1 MASTLTPTVSI
12 VVATIDR
19 LEAVE
24 LCLDRLQA
32 LLDVAIEA
40 IVVIG
45 PGGDAVAERLAQ
57 RSDIAALIRN
67 PDRNL
72 SKSRN
77 MALSVARGEFV
88 AFIDDDAYPT
98 EWWLEDLL
106 GEFEDDEV
114 LAVGGT
120 VYDYTGYTYQM
131 RYGRCNNAG
140 DATPVNASPLIGL
153 SECPSAQTFT
163 YATGG
168 NFIARTQ
175 GLLDLGGF
183 DEQFD
188 YYLEE
193 ADLCRRILNAG
204 YIVRVLDAGQIF
216 HKFLPSAIRSSAR
229 VALDRRSILINRAYF
244 AARHQLPDEGSDI
257 TIAAFER
264 FAKRAVHELEAAAR
278 AGIATE
284 HHVAKVR
291 QDANDARF
299 MLGAWISDPPAMRP
313 STLDSGIAAQFDSSS
328 VLHRSSDSI
337 SHVAI
342 MSDHAVTSQDPEHA
356 LALNLLSQGHIV
368 RIIEPSHGHS
378 TVDVED
384 GVWRHRISP
393 RLQPQGLAASAVFEL
408 ERISAEQ
415 RVIDLAYVPRG
426 MDESVAMVLGD
437 SVLAMEPLS

>member
-1 MASTLTPTVSI
+1 MNSAPLPSVSI

-24 LCLDRLQA
+24 LCLDRLHA
-32 LLDVAIEA
+32 LLDVAVEA

-45 PGGDAVAERLAQ
+45 PGGDEVAEQLAQ

-106 GEFEDDEV
+106 GEFEDEEV

-131 RYGRCNNAG
+131 RYGRCTNAG
-140 DATPVNASPLIGL
+140 DATPVNAPPLIGL

-193 ADLCRRILNAG
+193 ADLCRRILDAG

-229 VALDRRSILINRAYF
+229 VALDRRSILVNRAYF
-244 AARHQLPDEGSDI
+244 AARHQLPDQGPEL
-257 TIAAFER
+257 TIEAFER
-264 FAKRAVHELEAAAR
+264 FAERAVNELEAAVR

-368 RIIEPSHGHS
+368 RIIEPSNGHS

-437 SVLAMEPLS
+437 SVLAMERF

>member
-1 MASTLTPTVSI
+1 MNSAPLPSVSI

-24 LCLDRLQA
+24 LCLDRLHA
-32 LLDVAIEA
+32 LLDVAVEA

-45 PGGDAVAERLAQ
+45 PGGDEVAEQLAQ

-106 GEFEDDEV
+106 GEFEDEEV

-131 RYGRCNNAG
+131 RYGRCTNAG
-140 DATPVNASPLIGL
+140 DATPVNAPPLIGL

-193 ADLCRRILNAG
+193 ADLCRRILDAG

-229 VALDRRSILINRAYF
+229 VALDRRSILVNRAYF
-244 AARHQLPDEGSDI
+244 AARHQLPDQGPEL
-257 TIAAFER
+257 TIEAFER
-264 FAKRAVHELEAAAR
+264 FAERAVNELEAAVR
-278 AGIATE
+278 TGIANEDHLT
-284 HHVAKVR
+284 KVR
-291 QDANDARF
+291 RDARDARF
-299 MLGAWISDPPAMRP
+299 MLDEWVKEPPAMRI
-313 STLDSGIAAQFDSSS
+313 STFHAGTTPQFRTSS

-337 SHVAI
+337 SHIVI
-342 MSDHAVTSQDPEHA
+342 VSDHAVKAQDPELD
-356 LALNLLSQGHIV
+356 LAMKLMTQGHIV
-368 RIIEPSHGHS
+368 RIIEPSKGHS

-384 GVWRHRISP
+384 GVWRHKISP
-393 RLQPQGLAASAVFEL
+393 NLKPQGLAASAAFEL
-408 ERISAEQ
+408 ERICAEQ
-415 RVIDLAYVPRG
+415 RVIDLAYVSTA
-426 MDESVAMVLGD
+426 MDENFANVLGD
-437 SVLAMEPLS
+437 SVLAMERF

>member
-1 MASTLTPTVSI
+1 MNSAPLPSVSI

-24 LCLDRLQA
+24 LCLDRLHA
-32 LLDVAIEA
+32 LLDVAVEA

-45 PGGDAVAERLAQ
+45 PGGDEVEEQLAQ

-106 GEFEDDEV
+106 GEFEDEEV

-131 RYGRCNNAG
+131 RYGRCTNAG
-140 DATPVNASPLIGL
+140 DATPVNAPPLIGL

-193 ADLCRRILNAG
+193 ADLCRRILDAG

-229 VALDRRSILINRAYF
+229 VALDRRSILVNRAYF
-244 AARHQLPDEGSDI
+244 AARHQLPDQGPEL
-257 TIAAFER
+257 TIEAFER
-264 FAKRAVHELEAAAR
+264 FAERAVNELEAAVR

-368 RIIEPSHGHS
+368 RIIEPSNGHS

-437 SVLAMEPLS
+437 SVLAMERF